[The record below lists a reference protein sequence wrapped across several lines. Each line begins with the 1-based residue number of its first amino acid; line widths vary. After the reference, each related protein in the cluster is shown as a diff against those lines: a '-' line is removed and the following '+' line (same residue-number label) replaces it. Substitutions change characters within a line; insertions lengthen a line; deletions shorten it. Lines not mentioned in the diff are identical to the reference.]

1 MRLLARRRRY
11 TWLVAAPVHLAGR
24 GAGLGDDEA
33 HGGLGVIPL
42 HALLLAAAWRSTQAV
57 TGLGGAL
64 TAGSSSPSAA
74 THISFV
80 DLPSCRRRVRPRTLA
95 LSIRRLVAA
104 ECGHRASPRCCTAR
118 ERIGLWHSPGVG
130 VASAPA
136 RLRNRENAAAKL
148 RKRGCETAKTR
159 LRNRVDLRQR
169 RPGPCSLGRPAVL
182 WRFFARPGWGTP
194 SRPSSSGVV
203 ADADSDQLAPHSR
216 RRRLQAGATGMIR
229 VGPPDSRR
237 RRIRAATAAKPGQR
251 MSRPRMIPTA

>member
-42 HALLLAAAWRSTQAV
+42 HALLLAAAWRRTQAV

-159 LRNRVDLRQR
+159 LRNCENAAAKPRKRGCETASTSGNGG
-169 RPGPCSLGRPAVL
+169 PGLARWAGRPYCGAS
-182 WRFFARPGWGTP
+182 
-194 SRPSSSGVV
+194 SRG
-203 ADADSDQLAPHSR
+203 
-216 RRRLQAGATGMIR
+216 QAGALR
-229 VGPPDSRR
+229 VAPPRAASSPTLTRTSSRR
-237 RRIRAATAAKPGQR
+237 IPAGAGCKLVPRA
-251 MSRPRMIPTA
+251 